1 MLDFAILYCLIALV
15 IYSQTDSCFAET
27 NVYLIHKWSKYHK
40 LPSATVNFHPNNLFN
55 EPVINAFTNG
65 KEQKRCKRSNI
76 TYPYRCHSDNY
87 QELTKLLFGSSF
99 PINLSSHKR
108 TYIHRFCYFK
118 FYFPVSSSIRP
129 LKVQCIPNEFRIN
142 RCYKGLMIVFL
153 QLYTNLVFYLFIH
166 LNHFPNHSS
175 TKWDIEEHA
184 DFSALMG
191 QARCKFP
198 YTPLVYG
205 NIPDTEL
212 ACYYDVIISF
222 LTFCSYEK

>member
-1 MLDFAILYCLIALV
+1 MNQ
-15 IYSQTDSCFAET
+15 S
-27 NVYLIHKWSKYHK
+27 NV
-40 LPSATVNFHPNNLFN
+40 
-55 EPVINAFTNG
+55 FTNG

-129 LKVQCIPNEFRIN
+129 LKVQCILNDFRIN

-166 LNHFPNHSS
+166 LNHFS
-175 TKWDIEEHA
+175 
-184 DFSALMG
+184 
-191 QARCKFP
+191 
-198 YTPLVYG
+198 
-205 NIPDTEL
+205 
-212 ACYYDVIISF
+212 
-222 LTFCSYEK
+222 